1 LDHRPRHRHRLA
13 APAGF
18 GALGGDVLVG
28 NFAFGES
35 EINAFDANTGAFED
49 TLAIDPG
56 AGSYAPAAAP
66 ATERP

>member
-1 LDHRPRHRHRLA
+1 MERPKGRLA

-18 GALGGDVLVG
+18 RALGGDLLVG

-35 EINAFDANTGAFED
+35 EINAFDAKTGAFED

-56 AGSYAPAAAP
+56 AGSYAPAVAP
-66 ATERP
+66 ATKRP